1 MAFSRPAHPRVT
13 HTVSPLREL
22 EKHMK
27 NFICF
32 SLTVTLALL
41 LVSCATPQGEL
52 ASTDSQSD
60 DQRARDVLIEF
71 LQSLHNSEYDKAA
84 QLYAGTYETMRDHN
98 PSTNPDD
105 HVALLRNACTING
118 AQCLQ
123 VKSAALDQKVSN
135 TEFVFRVEFLN
146 GDGTLFVLGPCCG
159 GNETDFPPQS
169 VFYLTVVKTDK
180 DNYVVMDMPPYAP

>member
-1 MAFSRPAHPRVT
+1 
-13 HTVSPLREL
+13 
-22 EKHMK
+22 MK
-27 NFICF
+27 NFIWVP
-32 SLTVTLALL
+32 LTITLA
-41 LVSCATPQGEL
+41 VCL
-52 ASTDSQSD
+52 ASCTAQQGTLPTTGSLSD
-60 DQRARDVLIEF
+60 EQRALDVLDEF
-71 LQSLHNSEYDKAA
+71 LQSLYNGEYDKAA

-98 PSTNPDD
+98 PSMNPED

-123 VKSAALDQKVSN
+123 VKSAALDRQVSD

-146 GDGTLFVLGPCCG
+146 ADGTLFVLGPCCG

-169 VFYLTVVKTDK
+169 VFYLTVVKTDN